1 VALKIRRIDCS
12 TQNAQAALAALRA
25 ELSPKGN
32 VVSPQGKAR
41 TIEAFGEALAPR
53 QVVER
58 ICADV
63 AARGLE
69 AVLDYSRRID
79 GVTLEP
85 GQVRVPA
92 GELLEAHRQAD
103 PAYLATIGRVRR
115 NILVYQEAIR
125 HRDVILPP
133 QNGIELGLLYRP
145 IRRVGVCIP
154 GGAAAYPSSLL
165 MTVVPAQAAGVA
177 ELAVVVPPSPFGGF
191 NTDILAACHELGV
204 TEVYRIGGAQGVAA
218 LAYGLKAIGLE
229 PVDKIVGPGNLFVAL
244 AKQHV
249 FGSVDIDSI
258 AGPSEVVLIAD
269 GTGVPAFVA
278 ADLIS
283 QAEHSPG
290 ASILLTWERRVVEQV
305 EQALEDQLGRLSRGE
320 LARDSLERFGAL
332 VLVRDENE
340 AIAISNQIAPEHLHV
355 STADPN
361 RVVPR
366 LINAGA
372 IFLGHFTP
380 VAAGDYAAGPS
391 HVLPTGGTAKWASGL
406 SANDFLK
413 RSSLIALSR
422 DGLAELAPDIRLL
435 ADKEGLSAH
444 RSSVDL
450 RLADPPENGA

>member
-1 VALKIRRIDCS
+1 M
-12 TQNAQAALAALRA
+12 
-25 ELSPKGN
+25 
-32 VVSPQGKAR
+32 
-41 TIEAFGEALAPR
+41 
-53 QVVER
+53 
-58 ICADV
+58 
-63 AARGLE
+63 
-69 AVLDYSRRID
+69 
-79 GVTLEP
+79 
-85 GQVRVPA
+85 
-92 GELLEAHRQAD
+92 
-103 PAYLATIGRVRR
+103 
-115 NILVYQEAIR
+115 
-125 HRDVILPP
+125 LPP
-133 QNGIELGLLYRP
+133 RDGIELGLLYRP

-177 ELAVVVPPSPFGGF
+177 EIAVVVPPSPFGGF
-191 NTDILAACHELGV
+191 NTDILAACHALGV

-249 FGSVDIDSI
+249 FGTVDIDSI

-269 GTGVPAFVA
+269 RSAVPAFVA

-290 ASILLTWERRVVEQV
+290 ASILLTWEPGLIDQV
-305 EQALEDQLGRLSRGE
+305 ALALEDQLARLSRGG

-332 VLVRDENE
+332 VLVRDEDE
-340 AIAISNQIAPEHLHV
+340 AVAISNQIAPEHLHV
-355 STADPN
+355 STAEP
-361 RVVPR
+361 RRLLPR
-366 LINAGA
+366 LTNAGA
-372 IFLGHFTP
+372 IFLGHFAP

-391 HVLPTGGTAKWASGL
+391 HVLPTGGTARWASGL

-422 DGLAELAPDIRLL
+422 DGLAALAPDIRLL

-450 RLADPPENGA
+450 RLDHPLGKGSVNAHGTVDDSRNAPALPNRSTAPIPNCSGTGHGDARRYDAGSSRPWLWRSRRSWSVFHSCRQSSGHGVVARKP